1 MAKKLFTLLELMFVI
16 LIISLLFLVFSNF
29 NTSREQEK
37 ILNARS
43 CVNNVV
49 WKLNNYINYAF
60 TSKSIYTGWNIIYPQ
75 RYIIKILPKYLII
88 LKYYDGII
96 TGNYQVLDLN
106 NPTFKNYW
114 CEGVYFSG
122 RNYNVILYKWFL
134 SNIYHWWFEIYDWSS
149 KVDKIYIN
157 FYMNLSW
164 YKRRL
169 IWQMEVNSIAKKI
182 FYKDCIIWSGGDI
195 LNCKKRR

>member
-1 MAKKLFTLLELMFVI
+1 MLLHL
-16 LIISLLFLVFSNF
+16 
-29 NTSREQEK
+29 
-37 ILNARS
+37 
-43 CVNNVV
+43 
-49 WKLNNYINYAF
+49 
-60 TSKSIYTGWNIIYPQ
+60 IYPQ

-114 CEGVYFSG
+114 CEGV
-122 RNYNVILYKWFL
+122 
-134 SNIYHWWFEIYDWSS
+134 YDWSS